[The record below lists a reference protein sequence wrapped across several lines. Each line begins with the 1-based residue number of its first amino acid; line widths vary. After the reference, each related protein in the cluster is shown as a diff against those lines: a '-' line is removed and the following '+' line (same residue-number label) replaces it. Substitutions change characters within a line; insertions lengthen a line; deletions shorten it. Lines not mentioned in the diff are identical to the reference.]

1 MSGRLWVR
9 AQETLIEDEH
19 GVVIELLP
27 QLCQLLGSTRP
38 GTIFDHDQLVFVM
51 HRIVR
56 HEIYHVGFLDSSQVS
71 LLLSEGKQ

>member
-1 MSGRLWVR
+1 
-9 AQETLIEDEH
+9 
-19 GVVIELLP
+19 
-27 QLCQLLGSTRP
+27 LLGSTRP